1 MILLKK
7 RNIAVLVL
15 VFILFSCKK
24 AENKEWVDLLNY
36 TDFSNW
42 SHFVLKPEQKGVE
55 ESEMQYPPEWLIP
68 KVYLSD
74 NPDSTV
80 FSYQMHEGKKVLHIS
95 GELIGFLTSKEEYDN
110 YHLKYKFKFGKK
122 WQWLGDRPRDGGIF
136 YHVVNPASDKERS
149 PHEFNI
155 HDGDIGSYWSFGGY
169 GDIPSKVSTDLPES
183 ITSIIPILKPV
194 IPSLKDTMYFFD
206 PAGTPSTFSS
216 SIPDMQI
223 AVANPIADNPL
234 GEWNELD
241 LICLGETI
249 IHAVNGKVVT
259 VLYNSRYEAEG
270 GGLVPLTKGAIKI
283 QSEGGEQFVEYIRI
297 KKITEIPEEFRR
309 SLTSFETPA
318 DAAISSSSTPV
329 EEEADTEVKWVNPEI
344 TSMPGLSH
352 HVLQS
357 EALGKEVGYVVWTSE
372 YYQKERSEGY
382 PVIYFLH
389 GVGGTESADAASFSH
404 WVSKA
409 IAYGFLPPLICV
421 FPNGG
426 VSYYRGEVEK
436 MIVDELVPLIDK
448 NYNTIP
454 RAESRALAGFSMGGE
469 GAVYLSVMHPGLF
482 CVTGSMGGEL
492 KLDNPQLKAAIE
504 KAIPQWKKVNY
515 GFYLV
520 NGDGDQ
526 PDAFKDFANIL
537 TGEGIDHRVVI
548 LPDTDHN
555 LGHYYERSIGGLL
568 AFLAN
573 HIKDYN

>member
-1 MILLKK
+1 MNLLKK
-7 RNIAVLVL
+7 NNVILFVLIL
-15 VFILFSCKK
+15 VLFSCKK
-24 AENKEWVDLLNY
+24 TENQEWVDLLNY

-42 SHFVLKPEQKGVE
+42 SVFVLKPEQKGVE
-55 ESEMQYPPEWLIP
+55 ESEMQDPPEWLIP

-95 GELIGFLTSKEEYDN
+95 GELLGFLTSKEEYGN
-110 YHLKYKFKFGKK
+110 YHLKYRFKFGKK

-169 GDIPSKVSTDLPES
+169 GDIPSKLSSDLPES

-194 IPSLKDTMYFFD
+194 ISSLKDTMYLFD
-206 PAGTPSTFSS
+206 PIGIPRTFSS

-241 LICLGETI
+241 LICLEDTV

-259 VLYNSRYEAEG
+259 VLYNSRYESEEG
-270 GGLVPLTKGAIKI
+270 EWVPITKGAIKI

-297 KKITEIPEEFRR
+297 REITEIPEEFRNSLVNYEAG
-309 SLTSFETPA
+309 SLTP
-318 DAAISSSSTPV
+318 SSTTTAEQDARDKV
-329 EEEADTEVKWVNPEI
+329 EWVNSEI
-344 TSMPGLSH
+344 APIPGLSH
-352 HVLQS
+352 HLLQS
-357 EALGKEVGYVVWTSE
+357 KALGEDVGYVVWTPEE
-372 YYQKERSEGY
+372 YGKSNKRY

-389 GVGGTESADAASFSH
+389 GVGGTESADAGGFSQ

-409 IAYGFLPPLICV
+409 IGDGSLPPVICV

-436 MIVDELVPLIDK
+436 MIVDELIPLIDK
-448 NYNTIP
+448 NYSTISQ
-454 RAESRALAGFSMGGE
+454 AESRALAGFSMGGE
-469 GAVYLSVMHPGLF
+469 GAVYLSIMYPELF
-482 CVTGSMGGEL
+482 CVAGSMGGEL
-492 KLDNPQLKAAIE
+492 NPDDPQLKIAIE
-504 KAIPQWKKVNY
+504 KAVPLWKKSNH

-526 PDAFKDFANIL
+526 PDAFKDFGNIL
-537 TGEGIDHRVVI
+537 AEEGINHRIVI

-555 LGHYYERSIGGLL
+555 LGHYYERSVSALL
-568 AFLAN
+568 AFLSK
-573 HIKDYN
+573 HIKY